1 MNRRSFFASSVAV
14 AAAAAVKA
22 APAQTAL
29 PDVAPLSP
37 FSDPDFGYSNLSAL
51 GNSRYGVG
59 DPGKLLA
66 LASKIKPGDFESAW
80 EAYRL
85 AGHESL
91 ALAQSAAKKQH
102 NVSAR
107 EAYLA
112 AASYFRIALRFGDST
127 DNPDRMLVCWQDYAL
142 CWAAAAELFD
152 PPIERLEIPYEGT
165 SLTGWFLRADNSHRR
180 KPLVIIHNGA
190 DGMEVNSYVLGA
202 AGALARGYNCLI
214 YNGPGQSD
222 SLWVRKLYFRPDWEK
237 VITPVVDAMLLR
249 REVDP
254 KRIALVG
261 ISQGG
266 YWAPRALAFEHR
278 IAAGVADP
286 GVWDVSEPWL
296 THLPQV
302 MRGLLES
309 NDKSSFDQYM
319 QMGTASNARSRGY
332 LCFRMRPFGMTSYYD
347 AFRAVQAYKLAEV
360 VGQIRCPMLL
370 TAPEGEQFFP
380 GQAQKLYDALNC
392 PKTIIRFT
400 NEQGAGEHCEVAA
413 PGYRDFCIYNWLD
426 EILA

>member
-1 MNRRSFFASSVAV
+1 MNRRSFLSSSVAV
-14 AAAAAVKA
+14 AAATAVKA
-22 APAQTAL
+22 
-29 PDVAPLSP
+29 APLSP
-37 FSDPDFGYSNLSAL
+37 FSDADFGYSNLCAL

-66 LASKIKPGDFESAW
+66 LTSKIKPGDFDSAW
-80 EAYRL
+80 ASYRL
-85 AGHESL
+85 AGQESL
-91 ALAQSAAKKQH
+91 TLAEAAAKKRH
-102 NVSAR
+102 NFSAR

-112 AASYFRIALRFGDST
+112 AASYFRVALRFVDFT
-127 DNPDRMLVCWQDYAL
+127 DNPDRMLACWQDYAQ

-165 SLTGWFLRADNSHRR
+165 SLTGWLLRADNSSRR
-180 KPLVIIHNGA
+180 RPLVIIHNGA
-190 DGMEVNSYVLGA
+190 DGMEVNSYILGA

-222 SLWVRKLYFRPDWEK
+222 SLFVRKLYFRPDWER

-286 GVWDVSEPWL
+286 GVWDVSAPWL
-296 THLPQV
+296 LHLPQS
-302 MRGLLES
+302 MRALLES
-309 NDKSSFDQYM
+309 KDKSTFDQYM
-319 QMGTASNARSRGY
+319 QMDSASNARSRGM
-332 LCFRMRPFGMTSYYD
+332 LRFRMRPFGMTSYYD
-347 AFRAVQAYKLAEV
+347 AYQAVQTYNLAEV
-360 VGQIRCPMLL
+360 AGQIRCPMLL

-380 GQAQKLYDALNC
+380 GQAQKLYDALHC
-392 PKTIIRFT
+392 PKTIVHLT
-400 NEQGAGEHCEVAA
+400 HDQGAGEHCEVAA
-413 PGYRDFCIYNWLD
+413 PGYRDYCIYNWLD
-426 EILA
+426 DILG